1 MIDPNT
7 CPGLELPHGKLL
19 YPVYLP
25 DATYGMVRAV
35 DAGDLEASGVNGL
48 VMNTF
53 HLMQK
58 PGSLVVQS
66 LGGMHR
72 MSGWN
77 RPIITDSGGFQAFS
91 LIRENASFG
100 KMNEDGFV
108 FYPEGSSR
116 KIQFTPEKTVQLQM
130 SFGTDVVICLDQ
142 CTHVDD
148 DADEQLKS
156 VERTIAW
163 AKRCRKEFDRLVK
176 QKKYGED
183 EIRPK
188 IFGVVQG
195 GGSFELRKRCA
206 EELLEIGF
214 DGFGFGGWP
223 LDSDGNLL
231 YDILSYTRELI
242 PREYPIH
249 ALGIGHPENVAKC
262 FDLGYEIFDC
272 AMPTRDARHGR
283 LYSFDPNRG
292 DFSDDKWLKY
302 LYINDE
308 KYIRSDRMIMPDC
321 DCPVC
326 QRYSIGYLRHLFKMN
341 DSLFPR
347 LATIHNVRVLTRL
360 CEVLREKKYGSG
372 N

>member
-1 MIDPNT
+1 MIDPQS

-25 DATYGMVRAV
+25 DATYGMVRAA
-35 DAGDLEASGVNGL
+35 DAEDLERSGVQGV

-91 LIRENASFG
+91 LIRENESFG
-100 KMNEDGFV
+100 KMNEDGFI

-116 KIQFTPEKTVQLQM
+116 KVQFTPEKTVQLQL

-148 DADEQLKS
+148 SEAEQERS
-156 VERTIAW
+156 VTRTISW
-163 AKRCRKEFDRLVK
+163 AGRCRKEFDRIVK
-176 QKKYGED
+176 QKKYAGMP
-183 EIRPK
+183 PK
-188 IFGVVQG
+188 LFAVIQG
-195 GGSFELRKRCA
+195 GGSFELRRRCA

-231 YDILSYTRELI
+231 YDVLEFTRSLI
-242 PREYPIH
+242 PREFPIH
-249 ALGIGHPENVAKC
+249 ALGIGHPENVARC

-283 LYSFDPNRG
+283 LYSFDPDTA
-292 DFSDDKWLKY
+292 DFSGKWLKY

-308 KYIRSDRMIMPDC
+308 KYIRSDHPVMTGC

-326 QRYSIGYLRHLFKMN
+326 RRYSIGYLRHLFKMN

-347 LATIHNVRVLTRL
+347 LATIHNIRVLTRL
-360 CEVLREKKYGSG
+360 CEVLREKKYG
-372 N
+372 

>member
-1 MIDPNT
+1 MST
-7 CPGLELPHGKLL
+7 TASLPGLETSHGKLL

-25 DATYGMVRAV
+25 DATYGMVRAA
-35 DAGDLEASGVNGL
+35 DAGDLESADVEGV

-77 RPIITDSGGFQAFS
+77 RPIITDSGGFQAYS
-91 LIRENASFG
+91 LIRENESFG
-100 KMNEDGFV
+100 KMNEDGFI
-108 FYPEGSSR
+108 FYPEGSKR
-116 KIQFTPEKTVQLQM
+116 KVQFTPEKTVQLQL

-148 DADEQLKS
+148 SPEEQQRS
-156 VERTIAW
+156 VERTISW
-163 AKRCRKEFDRLVK
+163 AKRCRKEFDRITK
-176 QKKYGED
+176 QKKFSGAG
-183 EIRPK
+183 PK
-188 IFGVVQG
+188 LFAVIQG

-206 EELLEIGF
+206 EELLQIGF
-214 DGFGFGGWP
+214 DGYGFGGWP
-223 LDSDGNLL
+223 LDADGNLL
-231 YDILSYTRELI
+231 YDILEYTRSLI
-242 PREYPIH
+242 PREFPIH
-249 ALGIGHPENVAKC
+249 ALGIGHPENVARC

-283 LYSFDPNRG
+283 LYSFDPEST
-292 DFSDDKWLKY
+292 DFSGKWLKY
-302 LYINDE
+302 IYINDE
-308 KYIRSDRMIMPDC
+308 KHIRSDRPVMPDC

-326 QRYSIGYLRHLFKMN
+326 RRYSIGYLRHLFKMG

-360 CEVLREKKYGSG
+360 CEILRENKYRSK
-372 N
+372 NA